1 MPVLKKQIELNDGSK
16 VWVRQASGLEKI
28 RIESLQAKAVRK
40 CQHFGDPTGWTAEQ
54 NEEFMATIEELGG
67 DLPTQMAEWIPPCI
81 LEEDFDLNS
90 LTSEEMRTILL
101 FVRGDD
107 PEGAIP
113 LGSSQE

>member
-1 MPVLKKQIELNDGSK
+1 MPVLKKQIELDDESK

-28 RIESLQAKAVRK
+28 KIESAQAKAVRQCK
-40 CQHFGDPTGWTAEQ
+40 DFGPPEEWTAEH
-54 NEEFMATIEELGG
+54 NEQFLDIIEGLGASLQ
-67 DLPTQMAEWIPPCI
+67 DQMESWIPPCI

-90 LTSEEMRTILL
+90 LTSDEMRRILL

-113 LGSSQE
+113 LDSSQE

>member
-1 MPVLKKQIELNDGSK
+1 VPVLKKEIELGDGTK

-28 RIESLQAKAVRK
+28 KIESIQAKAVRK
-40 CQHFGDPTGWTAEQ
+40 CRDFGNPEDWTIEQ
-54 NEEFMATIEELGG
+54 NEVFLSHIEELGG
-67 DLPTQMAEWIPPCI
+67 SLEDQMTSWVPNCI

-90 LTSEEMRTILL
+90 LTSEEMRTILG

-113 LGSSQE
+113 LDSSPE

>member
-1 MPVLKKQIELNDGSK
+1 MPVLKKQIELDDGTM

-28 RIESLQAKAVRK
+28 KIESVQAKAVRK
-40 CQHFGDPTGWTAEQ
+40 CKDFGSPEEWTEEQ
-54 NEEFMATIEELGG
+54 NKQFLQIIEELGG
-67 DLPTQMAEWIPPCI
+67 SLQDQMHSWIPPCVI
-81 LEEDFDLNS
+81 EEDFELNT
-90 LTSEEMRTILL
+90 LTSDEMRRILL

>member
-1 MPVLKKQIELNDGSK
+1 MPVLKKQIELNDGTT

-28 RIESLQAKAVRK
+28 RIESIQAKAVRQ
-40 CQHFGDPTGWTAEQ
+40 CRDFGDPTDWTSEQ
-54 NEEFMATIEELGG
+54 NEEFMQVIESLGG

-81 LEEDFDLNS
+81 LEEDFDINT
-90 LTSEEMRTILL
+90 LTSDEMRSILL

-113 LGSSQE
+113 LGFSQE

>member
-1 MPVLKKQIELNDGSK
+1 VPVLKKQIELDDESK

-28 RIESLQAKAVRK
+28 GIESAQAKAVRRCK
-40 CQHFGDPTGWTAEQ
+40 EFGSPEEWDEVQ
-54 NEEFMATIEELGG
+54 NESFLEIIEELGAS
-67 DLPTQMAEWIPPCI
+67 LQHQMEAWIPPCI
-81 LEEDFDLNS
+81 IEEDFDLNS
-90 LTSEEMRTILL
+90 LTSDEMRRILL